1 MSSRFSK
8 YRISAKRF
16 SVLDGALRGKARSPL
31 RLAIQPLLDRA
42 WQREKK
48 AAFGQRFANARV
60 R

>member
-31 RLAIQPLLDRA
+31 RLAIQPLLDRS

-48 AAFGQRFANARV
+48 AAFGQRFANV
-60 R
+60 RGR